1 MPPACRL
8 AATPTAAK
16 ESKICLDAGVD
27 SIEHGAALDEPLIEQ
42 MARQGTWLV
51 PTFSVLRRVAAL
63 GSQDPQRFPSYM
75 LRKAA
80 QLLEVQAASFRK
92 ALSAGLKIALGT
104 DLGSFGHGQNAGEL
118 AYLVEAGM
126 SPMQAIVAAT
136 RMGAECMRLGDEIGM
151 LSAGRRADLLVV
163 DGDPLQDISLLQDR
177 TRLRLIMKDGML
189 IKNTLAAPEAYSAAS
204 AHFTRRPA

>member
-1 MPPACRL
+1 
-8 AATPTAAK
+8 
-16 ESKICLDAGVD
+16 
-27 SIEHGAALDEPLIEQ
+27 
-42 MARQGTWLV
+42 
-51 PTFSVLRRVAAL
+51 
-63 GSQDPQRFPSYM
+63 
-75 LRKAA
+75 
-80 QLLEVQAASFRK
+80 VQAASFRK

-136 RMGAECMRLGDEIGM
+136 RMGAECMRLGDELGL
-151 LSAGRRADLLVV
+151 LSAGRLADLLVV

-177 TRLRLIMKDGML
+177 ARLRLIMKDGIL
-189 IKNTLAAPEAYSAAS
+189 IKNSLAAPESNTAAS